1 MKDGWVM
8 EKEKIISSIAKRGNG
23 EIYLGVVGAVRT
35 GKSTFIK
42 RFIENLVVPNIT
54 DEYEKKRCLD
64 EIPQSAQGK
73 TIMTTEPKFVPSNGA
88 TIKIN
93 EFETSIKLV
102 DCVGYVIPEAN
113 GFVDE
118 DGNPRMVK
126 SPWFEDAIPFV
137 EAAEI
142 GTEKVIKDHATIGI
156 VVTTDGSF
164 GEINRNSYIEA
175 EEKVVSELKTIG
187 KPFIVILNSVHPT
200 NTETQ
205 ALARNLSDTY
215 EVPVIPISAELMN
228 EKEIME
234 ILKTALYEFPVLDI
248 KVSIPEWVHVL
259 PNKHEIKA
267 HYLEKIKE
275 SVITVEKVKDID
287 DILNHFND
295 SEYISNSYISELDA
309 ATGTVTINLESTNEL
324 YQETLKSIMG
334 DMVTTKAGLLKIFA
348 SYTETKEEMESLRSA
363 VKMAKSTGYGIVY
376 PGLKELKL
384 ETPELVKQG
393 NRYGVKLKAIA
404 SSIHMIKV
412 DVEST
417 FEPIIGSEM
426 QSKELIN
433 HLMRD
438 YETDA
443 SSIWKSEIFGRSLE
457 TIVQEGIQA
466 KLSMMPDNTR
476 YKLKD
481 TVTKIVN
488 KGSNTLIAIVI

>member
-1 MKDGWVM
+1 M

-42 RFIENLVVPNIT
+42 RFIENLVVPNII

-417 FEPIIGSEM
+417 FEPIIGSEV

>member
-1 MKDGWVM
+1 M

-215 EVPVIPISAELMN
+215 EVPVMPISAELMN

-417 FEPIIGSEM
+417 FEPIIGSEV

>member
-1 MKDGWVM
+1 M

-88 TIKIN
+88 TIKVG

-102 DCVGYVIPEAN
+102 DCVGYVIPDAN

-164 GEINRNSYIEA
+164 GEIKRNSYIEA
-175 EEKVVSELKTIG
+175 EEKVIGELKNIG

-215 EVPVIPISAELMN
+215 EVPVMPISAELMN

-234 ILKTALYEFPVLDI
+234 ILKTALFEFPVLDI

-259 PNKHEIKA
+259 SNKHEIKA
-267 HYLEKIKE
+267 HYLEKIRE
-275 SVITVEKVKDID
+275 SVISVEKVKDID

-295 SEYISNSYISELDA
+295 SSYISNSYISELDA

-324 YQETLKSIMG
+324 FESTLKSIMG

-348 SYTETKEEMESLRSA
+348 SYTETKEEMESLKQA

-384 ETPELVKQG
+384 GTPELVKQG

-417 FEPIIGSEM
+417 FEPIIGSEI

-438 YETDA
+438 YESDA

>member
-1 MKDGWVM
+1 M

-42 RFIENLVVPNIT
+42 RFIENLVVPNKT

-88 TIKIN
+88 TITVN

-118 DGNPRMVK
+118 EGNPRMVK

-164 GEINRNSYIEA
+164 GEIKRESYLEA
-175 EEKVVSELKTIG
+175 EEKVVSELKNIG
-187 KPFIVILNSVHPT
+187 KPFIVILNSIHPT

-205 ALARNLSDTY
+205 ELARSLMDTY
-215 EVPVIPISAELMN
+215 DVPVMPISAELMN

-234 ILKTALYEFPVLDI
+234 ILRTALYEFPVLDI

-259 PNKHEIKA
+259 PNNNEIKQ
-267 HYLEKIKE
+267 HYMEKIRE
-275 SVITVEKVKDID
+275 SVVSVEKVKDVD
-287 DILNHFND
+287 YILEHFKN
-295 SEYISNSYISELDA
+295 SEYINNSFISELDA
-309 ATGTVTINLESTNEL
+309 STGTVTITLNSSNEL
-324 YQETLKSIMG
+324 YTETLKNLMG

-348 SYTETKEEMESLRSA
+348 NYAEDKEEMDSLKEA
-363 VKMAKSTGYGIVY
+363 IKMAKNTGYGIVY
-376 PGLKELKL
+376 PSIRELKL
-384 ETPELVKQG
+384 QTPELVKQG
-393 NRYGVKLKAIA
+393 SRYGVKLKAVA
-404 SSIHMIKV
+404 SSIHMLKV

-417 FEPIIGSEM
+417 FEPIIGSEI
-426 QSKELIN
+426 QSKELIDR
-433 HLMRD
+433 LMKD
-438 YETDA
+438 YESDA

-457 TIVQEGIQA
+457 AIVQEGIQA

-476 YKLKD
+476 YKLKE
-481 TVTKIVN
+481 TVSKIVN

>member
-1 MKDGWVM
+1 M

-42 RFIENLVVPNIT
+42 RFIENLVVPNIE
-54 DEYEKKRCLD
+54 DEYEKKHCLD

-88 TIKIN
+88 LIKIN
-93 EFETSIKLV
+93 EFETNIKLV

-164 GEINRNSYIEA
+164 GEIARNSYVEA
-175 EEKVVSELKTIG
+175 EEKVVSELKNIG
-187 KPFIVILNSVHPT
+187 KPFIVILNSIHPT
-200 NTETQ
+200 NTETVN
-205 ALARNLSDTY
+205 LARELNEKY
-215 EVPVIPISAELMN
+215 EVPVMPISAELMN

-259 PNKHEIKA
+259 PNNHEIKET
-267 HYLEKIKE
+267 YLEKIRE
-275 SVITVEKVKDID
+275 SVISVEKVKDID
-287 DILNHFND
+287 TILEHFND
-295 SEYISNSYISELDA
+295 SNVISKSYISELDA
-309 ATGTVTINLESTNEL
+309 ATGTVTINLESSNEL
-324 YQETLKSIMG
+324 YKETLKSFMG

-348 SYTETKEEMESLRSA
+348 SYSEDKVEMDALRQA
-363 VKMAKSTGYGIVY
+363 IKMTKSTGYGIVY
-376 PGLKELKL
+376 PSLKELKL

-404 SSIHMIKV
+404 SSIHMMKV

-417 FEPIIGSEM
+417 FEPIIGSEV
-426 QSKELIN
+426 QSKELIS
-433 HLMRD
+433 HLMKD
-438 YETDA
+438 YENDA

-466 KLSMMPDNTR
+466 KLSMMPENTR
-476 YKLKD
+476 YKLKE